1 MKIKIHVIE
10 HVQVQE
16 LVSTKEESKKVTKLD
31 QEYKTKVH
39 SLEKEIRTLKEENYK
54 LFTPKGTSLLQ
65 STLEKPTNQLSRVM
79 VV

>member
-16 LVSTKEESKKVTKLD
+16 LVSAKEESKKVTKLD

-54 LFTPKGTSLLQ
+54 LLISKGTTLLE
-65 STLEKPTNQLSRVM
+65 SSSVDPSY
-79 VV
+79 

>member
-54 LFTPKGTSLLQ
+54 LLISKGTTLLE
-65 STLEKPTNQLSRVM
+65 SSSADPSY
-79 VV
+79 